1 MVRFGFG
8 FLLHRTKDQLLAQF
22 PTLLSYSPPAFT
34 RKDRE
39 PGALSIVP
47 FKIIEI
53 THIPLKNP
61 IWLIHKISFLFGFIF
76 YLFFSI
82 ISLFYLFVIPLLPHL
97 PFLPN
102 PNHKPNVYLL
112 IYSIFTCIITA
123 VLLSLFRLTG
133 KNRSDAKYA
142 FFDEI
147 QIKCNVYEQ
156 NLLYYF
162 QRVLYTMHS
171 CTMDLDIDNGS
182 LEVCIKN
189 KIFKPIKLD
198 IRLLEDNISG
208 SNQQKN
214 EMVEQE
220 QIPQSKTLKQ
230 ENHSRENH
238 YSSSLIQIRNKSF
251 APFAFPRVTNRLIKQ
266 IVLYQGET
274 PNSDIPKD
282 QKQEPYWDNLSK
294 PTRIHKR
301 RSAK

>member
-1 MVRFGFG
+1 
-8 FLLHRTKDQLLAQF
+8 
-22 PTLLSYSPPAFT
+22 
-34 RKDRE
+34 
-39 PGALSIVP
+39 
-47 FKIIEI
+47 
-53 THIPLKNP
+53 
-61 IWLIHKISFLFGFIF
+61 
-76 YLFFSI
+76 
-82 ISLFYLFVIPLLPHL
+82 
-97 PFLPN
+97 
-102 PNHKPNVYLL
+102 
-112 IYSIFTCIITA
+112 
-123 VLLSLFRLTG
+123 
-133 KNRSDAKYA
+133 
-142 FFDEI
+142 
-147 QIKCNVYEQ
+147 
-156 NLLYYF
+156 
-162 QRVLYTMHS
+162 MHS